1 MNILTQA
8 TDTRQ
13 ATPGQAEPAITRA
26 TVTVGQIMNLP
37 LDQVLT
43 GLDIRV
49 IESSITDAN
58 FYGGVH
64 IGNGGKITIL
74 TSPGR
79 DPRITDTL
87 VRYLTAKTFNLDVA
101 DLPAPFGV
109 EYTDITEQARDA
121 WVKAVSA

>member
-1 MNILTQA
+1 MTTLPNA
-8 TDTRQ
+8 TDSRQ
-13 ATPGQAEPAITRA
+13 ATPGQAELAITRA
-26 TVTVGQIMNLP
+26 TVTVGQIMNLT
-37 LDQVLT
+37 LGQVLT

-49 IESSITDAN
+49 IESSITDTN

-87 VRYLTAKTFNLDVA
+87 VRYLIAKTFDLDVA

-109 EYTDITEQARDA
+109 EYTDITEQARNA

>member
-13 ATPGQAEPAITRA
+13 ATPGQADPAITRA

-37 LDQVLT
+37 LAQVLT
-43 GLDIRV
+43 ALDIQV

-101 DLPAPFGV
+101 DLPAPLGV

>member
-1 MNILTQA
+1 MDILSQA
-8 TDTRQ
+8 TDSRQ
-13 ATPGQAEPAITRA
+13 ATPGQAEPAISRA
-26 TVTVGQIMNLP
+26 TVTVAQIMKLP

-43 GLDIRV
+43 GLDIQV

-109 EYTDITEQARDA
+109 EYTDITEQARNA
-121 WVKAVSA
+121 WIKAVSA

>member
-1 MNILTQA
+1 MDILSQP

-13 ATPGQAEPAITRA
+13 ATPGQAEPAITRTTA
-26 TVTVGQIMNLP
+26 TVAQIMGLT

-49 IESSITDAN
+49 IESSITDTN

-87 VRYLTAKTFNLDVA
+87 VRFLIAKTFDLDVA

-109 EYTDITEQARDA
+109 EYTDITEQARNA

>member
-1 MNILTQA
+1 MKSLQSTENE
-8 TDTRQ
+8 RQ

-26 TVTVGQIMNLP
+26 TATVAQIMNLP

-43 GLDIRV
+43 GMGIQV
-49 IESSITDAN
+49 VESGIADAN

-64 IGNGGKITIL
+64 IGNGGKVTVF

-79 DPRITDTL
+79 DPRVTDTL
-87 VRYLTAKTFNLDVA
+87 VRYLIAKTFDLDVA

-109 EYTDITEQARDA
+109 EYTDITERARDA
-121 WVKAVSA
+121 WVKAVRP

>member
-1 MNILTQA
+1 MNILQSSD
-8 TDTRQ
+8 DTRQ

-49 IESSITDAN
+49 IESSITDSN

-79 DPRITDTL
+79 GPRITDTL
-87 VRYLTAKTFNLDVA
+87 VRYLTAKTFDLDVA
-101 DLPAPFGV
+101 DLPAPLGV
-109 EYTDITEQARDA
+109 EYTDITEQARNA

>member
-1 MNILTQA
+1 MSIADA
-8 TDTRQ
+8 TDSRQ

-43 GLDIRV
+43 ALDIRV

-121 WVKAVSA
+121 WIKAVSA

>member
-1 MNILTQA
+1 MIIADA

-13 ATPGQAEPAITRA
+13 ATPGQAEPAIPRA

-43 GLDIRV
+43 ALDIEV

-79 DPRITDTL
+79 DPRVTDTL

-101 DLPAPFGV
+101 DLPAPLGV
-109 EYTDITEQARDA
+109 EYTDITEQARNA